1 MYIPPEV
8 EQKLITLESELTK
21 AKKANLTLAE
31 NLKSAEVGKKVW
43 AVLWLVLLVA
53 GGVGGYFAWNQ
64 LPSVEVPTNN
74 DEQIVNST
82 DTTLLVPNWNV
93 GLWYSVQ
100 VGAYEKRDL
109 QLYDGG
115 LMQFRMFKDD
125 ILFKYSLGVFSS
137 YDEAHRFRKEMLQ
150 LGLKG
155 AFVQAYSDGKPIEIG
170 EALGRNSDKKN
181 EKKE

>member
-8 EQKLITLESELTK
+8 EQKLKTLESELAK
-21 AKKANLTLAE
+21 AKKANLTLTE
-31 NLKSAEVGKKVW
+31 NLKSAQAGKKLWV
-43 AVLWLVLLVA
+43 VLCLVLLIS

-64 LPSVEVPTNN
+64 LSSVEVHTHD
-74 DEQIVNST
+74 DEQIATVA

-150 LGLKG
+150 LGLKD

-170 EALGRNSDKKN
+170 EALGKGGADSENN
-181 EKKE
+181 